1 MMSSLISLPPTAVL
15 CTTLVN
21 ATQGYRFD
29 ESELPVGE
37 IFCARTEG
45 DLVLIPRKELF
56 DDLVGDYGRCTGRVY
71 VDSEERAIP
80 VGWVFESRQKHQD
93 DPSQTYLREV
103 WVSFVV
109 KETTITHI
117 EI

>member
-15 CTTLVN
+15 REVYLNV
-21 ATQGYRFD
+21 TQGYSFG
-29 ESELPVGE
+29 EIETPVGKL
-37 IFCARTEG
+37 FCARTEG

-71 VDSEERAIP
+71 VDSKERTIP
-80 VGWVFESRQKHQD
+80 IGWVFESRQKYED

-109 KETTITHI
+109 KETTITRI

>member
-21 ATQGYRFD
+21 ATRGYRFD

-80 VGWVFESRQKHQD
+80 VGWVFESRQKYQD
-93 DPSQTYLREV
+93 DSSQTYLREV